1 MEMLLVDKNAV
12 VYGGGGAVGGAV
24 ARAFAREGANVFLAG
39 RTLAKVE
46 AVAEEISASGG
57 VAETAQVDA
66 LDEEAV
72 EKHIGKVSETAGR
85 IDILFNAIGMQDV
98 QSRPL
103 HEMSLE
109 DFTRPIAIATR
120 TQFLTARAVA
130 RHMIRQGEGVILT
143 ITAGP
148 ARRALPNVGGFDTA
162 CAAIEALWRTFAAE
176 LGSNGIR
183 LVVVGSAGSPDT
195 PDVQETLR
203 LHAGATGKSLEEV
216 LADSGSETLLGR
228 LPRVAEV
235 ANVATLMASDRA
247 SAMTGVIANVTC
259 GYIVD

>member
-1 MEMLLVDKNAV
+1 MLLEHKNAV
-12 VYGGGGAVGGAV
+12 IYGGGGAIGGAV
-24 ARAFAREGANVFLAG
+24 ARAFAREGAHLFLAG

-46 AVAEEISASGG
+46 AVAEEITAAGG
-57 VAETAQVDA
+57 MAETAQVDV

-72 EKHIGKVSETAGR
+72 DKHIGNVAERARR

-98 QSRPL
+98 QGKPL

-109 DFTRPIAIATR
+109 DFARPITIATT

-130 RHMIRQGEGVILT
+130 RRMIRQGSGVIMS

-162 CAAIEALWRTFAAE
+162 CAAIEGLWRTFAAE
-176 LGSNGIR
+176 LGSYGIR
-183 LVVVGSAGSPDT
+183 LVVIGSAGSPDT
-195 PDVQETLR
+195 PDVQETLE
-203 LHAGATGKSLEEV
+203 LHARATGKSLEEV
-216 LADSGSETLLGR
+216 LADSGSGTLLGR

-235 ANVATLMASDRA
+235 ADVATLMASDRA
-247 SAMTGVIANVTC
+247 GAMTGVIANVTC

>member
-1 MEMLLVDKNAV
+1 MLLENKNAV
-12 VYGGGGAVGGAV
+12 VYGAGGAIGGAV
-24 ARAFAREGANVFLAG
+24 ARAFAREGARVFLAG
-39 RTLAKVE
+39 RTLE
-46 AVAEEISASGG
+46 SLEEVAEEITASGG

-72 EKHIGKVSETAGR
+72 EEHIGKVAETTGR
-85 IDILFNAIGMQDV
+85 IDTLFNAISIQDA
-98 QSRPL
+98 QGKPL
-103 HEMSLE
+103 HEIPLE
-109 DFTRPIAIATR
+109 DFARPITIATR

-130 RHMIRQGEGVILT
+130 QRMIGQGSGVILT

-148 ARRALPNVGGFDTA
+148 ARRAFPNVGGFDTA
-162 CAAIEALWRTFAAE
+162 CASIEALWRTFAAE
-176 LGSNGIR
+176 LGPYGVR

-195 PDVQETLR
+195 PDVQQTIE
-203 LHAGATGKSLEEV
+203 LHARATGKSLEEV
-216 LADSGSETLLGR
+216 LADSGSGTLLGR

-235 ANVATLMASDRA
+235 ASAASLMASDRA

>member
-1 MEMLLVDKNAV
+1 MLLENKTAI
-12 VYGGGGAVGGAV
+12 VYGGSGSVGGAV
-24 ARAFAREGANVFLAG
+24 ARAFAREGAHVFLAG
-39 RTLAKVE
+39 RTLATLE
-46 AVAEEISASGG
+46 EVAEEIRAAGG

-72 EKHIGKVSETAGR
+72 GRHIGEVAGKAGS

-98 QSRPL
+98 QGKPL

-109 DFTRPIAIATR
+109 DFTRPITIATR

-130 RHMIRQGEGVILT
+130 RRMIEQGSGVILT

-148 ARRALPNVGGFDTA
+148 ARRAFPNVGGFDTA
-162 CAAIEALWRTFAAE
+162 CAAIEGLWRTFAAE
-176 LGSNGIR
+176 LGSYGIR

-195 PDVQETLR
+195 PDVQETLK
-203 LHAGATGKSLEEV
+203 LHVRATGKSLEEV

-228 LPRVAEV
+228 LPGVAEV
-235 ANVATLMASDRA
+235 ASAATLMASDRA

>member
-1 MEMLLVDKNAV
+1 MEMLLEDKYAV
-12 VYGGGGAVGGAV
+12 VYGAGGSIGGAV

-39 RTLAKVE
+39 RTLATLDR
-46 AVAEEISASGG
+46 VAEEISAAGG
-57 VAETAQVDA
+57 LAETAQVDA

-72 EKHIGKVSETAGR
+72 EKHIGKVAETAGR

-98 QSRPL
+98 QGKPL

-109 DFTRPIAIATR
+109 DFIRPITIATR

-130 RHMIRQGEGVILT
+130 RRMISQGSGVILT

-148 ARRALPNVGGFDTA
+148 ARRAFPNVGGFDTA
-162 CAAIEALWRTFAAE
+162 CAAIEGLWRTFAAE
-176 LGSNGIR
+176 LGSYGIR

-195 PDVQETLR
+195 PDVQETLK
-203 LHAGATGKSLEEV
+203 LHARATGKSFEEV
-216 LADSGSETLLGR
+216 LADSGSGTLLGR
-228 LPRVAEV
+228 LPMVAEV
-235 ANVATLMASDRA
+235 ADVATIMASDRA
-247 SAMTGVIANVTC
+247 GAMTGVIANVTC

>member
-1 MEMLLVDKNAV
+1 MEMLLEDKNAI

-24 ARAFAREGANVFLAG
+24 ARTFAREGAHVFLAG
-39 RTLAKVE
+39 RTIAPLDE
-46 AVAEEISASGG
+46 VAEEIRSGGG
-57 VAETAQVDA
+57 VAETALVDA
-66 LDEEAV
+66 LDEMAV
-72 EKHIGKVSETAGR
+72 ENHIGEVAATTGR

-98 QSRPL
+98 QGKPL

-109 DFTRPIAIATR
+109 DFTRPITIATR

-130 RHMIRQGEGVILT
+130 RRMIGQGSGVIMT

-148 ARRALPNVGGFDTA
+148 ARRAFPNVGGFDTA
-162 CAAIEALWRTFAAE
+162 CASIEALWRTFAAE
-176 LGSNGIR
+176 LGPYGVR

-195 PDVQETLR
+195 PDVQQTIE
-203 LHAGATGKSLEEV
+203 LHARATGKSLEEV
-216 LADSGSETLLGR
+216 LADSGSGTLLGR

-235 ANVATLMASDRA
+235 ASAATLMASDRA

>member
-1 MEMLLVDKNAV
+1 MRMLLENKNAI

-24 ARAFAREGANVFLAG
+24 AHAFAREGAHLFLAG
-39 RTLAKVE
+39 RTVAKLQ
-46 AVAEEISASGG
+46 AVAEEIRTAGG
-57 VAETAQVDA
+57 TAETAQVDA

-72 EKHIGKVSETAGR
+72 EKHIAKVAQTAGR

-98 QSRPL
+98 QGTPL

-109 DFTRPIAIATR
+109 DFSRPITIATR

-130 RHMIRQGEGVILT
+130 RRMIRQGSGVILT

-148 ARRALPNVGGFDTA
+148 ARRAFPNVGGFDTA
-162 CAAIEALWRTFAAE
+162 CAAIEGLWRTFAAE
-176 LGSNGIR
+176 LGSYGIQ
-183 LVVVGSAGSPDT
+183 LVVGSAGSPDT
-195 PDVQETLR
+195 PDVQETLK
-203 LHAGATGKSLEEV
+203 LHAGATGKSFEEV
-216 LADSGSETLLGR
+216 LADSGSGTLLGR

-235 ANVATLMASDRA
+235 ANVATITASDDA
-247 SAMTGVIANVTC
+247 SAMTEIIANVTG

>member
-1 MEMLLVDKNAV
+1 MLLENKNAV
-12 VYGGGGAVGGAV
+12 IYGGGGSVGGAV
-24 ARAFAREGANVFLAG
+24 ARAFAREGARVFLAG
-39 RTLAKVE
+39 RTLQSLKE
-46 AVAEEISASGG
+46 VAEEIIASGG
-57 VAETAQVDA
+57 AAETAQVDA
-66 LDEEAV
+66 LDEQAV
-72 EKHIGKVSETAGR
+72 EEHIGEVARKAGS

-98 QSRPL
+98 QGKPL

-109 DFTRPIAIATR
+109 DFTRPITIATR

-130 RHMIRQGEGVILT
+130 RHMIRQGSGVILT
-143 ITAGP
+143 ITGGP
-148 ARRALPNVGGFDTA
+148 ARRAFSNVGGFDTA
-162 CAAIEALWRTFAAE
+162 CAATEGLWRTFAAE
-176 LGSNGIR
+176 LGPRGIR

-195 PDVQETLR
+195 PDVRETLE
-203 LHAGATGKSLEEV
+203 LHAEATGRSLEEV
-216 LADSGSETLLGR
+216 LADSGSGTLLGR

>member
-1 MEMLLVDKNAV
+1 MLLEHKNAI
-12 VYGGGGAVGGAV
+12 VYGGGGSVGGAV
-24 ARAFAREGANVFLAG
+24 AREGAKVFLAG
-39 RTLAKVE
+39 RTLQSLE
-46 AVAEEISASGG
+46 EVAQDITASGG

-72 EKHIGKVSETAGR
+72 DKHISKVAETTGR

-98 QSRPL
+98 QGKPL

-109 DFTRPIAIATR
+109 DFARPITIATR

-130 RHMIRQGEGVILT
+130 RRMIGQGSGVIMT

-162 CAAIEALWRTFAAE
+162 CAAIEGLWRTFAAE
-176 LGSNGIR
+176 LGSYGIR

-195 PDVQETLR
+195 PDVQETLK
-203 LHAGATGKSLEEV
+203 LHAGATDRSLEEV

-235 ANVATLMASDRA
+235 ANVATLMASDDA
-247 SAMTGVIANVTC
+247 SAMTGIIANVTC

>member
-1 MEMLLVDKNAV
+1 MEMLLEDKNAI

-24 ARAFAREGANVFLAG
+24 ARTFAREGAHVFLAG
-39 RTLAKVE
+39 RTIAPLDE
-46 AVAEEISASGG
+46 VAEEIRSGGG
-57 VAETAQVDA
+57 VAETALVDA
-66 LDEEAV
+66 LDEMAV
-72 EKHIGKVSETAGR
+72 ENHIGEVAATTGR

-98 QSRPL
+98 QGKPL

-109 DFTRPIAIATR
+109 DFTRPITIATR

-130 RHMIRQGEGVILT
+130 RRMIGQGSGVIMT

-162 CAAIEALWRTFAAE
+162 CAAIEGLWRTFAAE
-176 LGSNGIR
+176 LGSYGIR

-203 LHAGATGKSLEEV
+203 LHAGATDKSFEEV
-216 LADSGSETLLGR
+216 LADSGNGTLLGR

-235 ANVATLMASDRA
+235 ASAATLMASDRA

>member
-1 MEMLLVDKNAV
+1 MLLEGKNAII
-12 VYGGGGAVGGAV
+12 YGGGGSVGGTV
-24 ARAFAREGANVFLAG
+24 ARAFAREGAHVFLAG
-39 RTLAKVE
+39 RTIAPLDE
-46 AVAEEISASGG
+46 VAEQIRSAGG

-66 LDEEAV
+66 FDEQAV
-72 EKHIGKVSETAGR
+72 EEHIGRVAETTGR

-98 QSRPL
+98 QGKPL

-109 DFTRPIAIATR
+109 DFTRPITIATR

-130 RHMIRQGEGVILT
+130 RRMIGRGSGVILT

-148 ARRALPNVGGFDTA
+148 ARRAVPNVGGLDTA

-176 LGSNGIR
+176 LGPYGIR
-183 LVVVGSAGSPDT
+183 LVVVGSAGSPNT
-195 PDVQETLR
+195 PEVQETLE
-203 LHAGATGKSLEEV
+203 LHARATGKSLGEV
-216 LADSGSETLLGR
+216 LAESGSGTLLGR

-235 ANVATLMASDRA
+235 ASAATLMASDRA

>member
-1 MEMLLVDKNAV
+1 MLLEHKNAV
-12 VYGGGGAVGGAV
+12 IYGGGGAIGGAV
-24 ARAFAREGANVFLAG
+24 ARSFAREGAHLFLAG

-46 AVAEEISASGG
+46 AVAEEITAAGG
-57 VAETAQVDA
+57 MAETAQVDV

-72 EKHIGKVSETAGR
+72 DKHIGKVAERARR

-98 QSRPL
+98 QGKPL

-109 DFTRPIAIATR
+109 DFARPITIATT

-130 RHMIRQGEGVILT
+130 RRMIRQGSGVIMS

-162 CAAIEALWRTFAAE
+162 CAAIEGLWRTFAAE
-176 LGSNGIR
+176 LGSYGIR
-183 LVVVGSAGSPDT
+183 LVVIGSAGSPDT
-195 PDVQETLR
+195 PDVQETLE
-203 LHAGATGKSLEEV
+203 LHARATGKSLEEV
-216 LADSGSETLLGR
+216 LADSGSGTLLGR

-235 ANVATLMASDRA
+235 AHAATLMASDRA
-247 SAMTGVIANVTC
+247 GAMTGVIANVTC

>member
-1 MEMLLVDKNAV
+1 MEMLLEDKNAV

-39 RTLAKVE
+39 RTVAKVE
-46 AVAEEISASGG
+46 AVAEEITTAGG
-57 VAETAQVDA
+57 MAETAQVDA

-98 QSRPL
+98 QGRPL

-109 DFTRPIAIATR
+109 DFSRPITIATR

-130 RHMIRQGEGVILT
+130 RPMIRQGSGVILT

-162 CAAIEALWRTFAAE
+162 CAAIEGLWRTFAAE
-176 LGSNGIR
+176 LGSYGIR

-203 LHAGATGKSLEEV
+203 LHAGATGKSFEEV
-216 LADSGSETLLGR
+216 LADSGSGTLLGR

-235 ANVATLMASDRA
+235 ASAATLMASDRA